1 MLDFR
6 LQLIFKKLPSVIAPL
21 CHYTLV
27 SAPYPHSLNIYIY
40 IYIYIYHKSSQKK
53 KLTISQ
59 KCFRIV
65 ALINLIY
72 RINNY

>member
-1 MLDFR
+1 MLDFH

-40 IYIYIYHKSSQKK
+40 IYIYIYITKALKK
-53 KLTISQ
+53 KSLRSP
-59 KCFRIV
+59 KSV
-65 ALINLIY
+65 LG
-72 RINNY
+72 

>member
-27 SAPYPHSLNIYIY
+27 SAPYPPSLNIYIY
-40 IYIYIYHKSSQKK
+40 IYISQKLSK
-53 KLTISQ
+53 KKAYDLP
-59 KCFRIV
+59 KVF
-65 ALINLIY
+65 
-72 RINNY
+72 

>member
-27 SAPYPHSLNIYIY
+27 SAPYPHPLNIYIY
-40 IYIYIYHKSSQKK
+40 IYHIYISYIIYITKALKK
-53 KLTISQ
+53 TYITKRKVFI
-59 KCFRIV
+59 K
-65 ALINLIY
+65 
-72 RINNY
+72 